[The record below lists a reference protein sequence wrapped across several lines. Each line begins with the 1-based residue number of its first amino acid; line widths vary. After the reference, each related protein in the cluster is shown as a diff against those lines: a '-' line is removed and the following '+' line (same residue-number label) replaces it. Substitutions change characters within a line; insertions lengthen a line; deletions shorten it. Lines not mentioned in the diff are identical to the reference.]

1 MRAVRRG
8 RAQNPAVVIASPVPG
23 ENPIYFKALNVSI
36 VMLGQPFLPR
46 PGKICRAFASLN
58 YARTAPKEFGNAF

>member
-8 RAQNPAVVIASPVPG
+8 RAQNPADAIASLVP
-23 ENPIYFKALNVSI
+23 EEKPRYFNTLTLSL
-36 VMLGQPFLPR
+36 VMLGQSFLPW

-58 YARTAPKEFGNAF
+58 CARTAPKEFGNAF